1 MRQRALPTSTRAKWQ
16 APLGERPHWLRR
28 GFLPVLRS
36 KSPTVTRC
44 AKCADTEGTRRA
56 RTPDAALRPLH
67 LMLLCDRCNRGF
79 HTYCQQLEDAQCQ
92 RRQCKLGGEHSQCTA
107 QAPVPTPPAI
117 ILPDNMWKWTVGGGT
132 WGCLLPKA
140 RRPPRRAYLGN
151 GAQRPQ
157 GRLARAVLYGNRG
170 LSGQKAKG
178 RVSQ

>member
-67 LMLLCDRCNRGF
+67 LMLLCDRCNCGF

-117 ILPDNMWKWTVGGGT
+117 ILPDNMWKWTDWRRDLGLSAPQGSAAAAPR
-132 WGCLLPKA
+132 LPRERRSALKA
-140 RRPPRRAYLGN
+140 QAPPRAS
-151 GAQRPQ
+151 GA
-157 GRLARAVLYGNRG
+157 LW
-170 LSGQKAKG
+170 
-178 RVSQ
+178 